1 MTEQGLFNPAAMSIN
16 QILDALDPEVRR
28 DKRAWPSALLQLVA
42 VLSTH
47 NMEVEQLETQ
57 KAIEKAQDAI
67 IFVAH
72 HLGGRTIYL
81 PQNDK
86 LVSAIHALAIFRAQ
100 DYDNHKEMFLNKFG
114 KNDQAW
120 PIFLVEL
127 VDVLAKFYEDREEL
141 DQNHAMEKL
150 QAIIM
155 KIAHYYGGRPI
166 YIPRGDKIKLA
177 IRDQAIFKAFNGKNH
192 LELALKA
199 KLTNGRIYNIIS
211 IKRTDL
217 KALP

>member
-57 KAIEKAQDAI
+57 KAIEKAQDVI
-67 IFVAH
+67 IVIAH
-72 HLGGRTIYL
+72 HLGGRTMYL
-81 PQNDK
+81 PQDDK
-86 LVSAIHALAIFRAQ
+86 LISAIHALAIFRAQ
-100 DYDNHKEMFLNKFG
+100 DYDKHKEMFLNKFG
-114 KNDQAW
+114 KNEQAW

-127 VDVLAKFYEDREEL
+127 VDVIAKFYEDREDL

-150 QAIIM
+150 QAVIM

-166 YIPRGDKIKLA
+166 YIPRGDKIKMA
-177 IRDQAIFKAFNGKNH
+177 IRNQAIFKAFNGKNH
-192 LELALKA
+192 LELSLKAKITPSRIYDIINRKRTALKA
-199 KLTNGRIYNIIS
+199 LS
-211 IKRTDL
+211 
-217 KALP
+217 